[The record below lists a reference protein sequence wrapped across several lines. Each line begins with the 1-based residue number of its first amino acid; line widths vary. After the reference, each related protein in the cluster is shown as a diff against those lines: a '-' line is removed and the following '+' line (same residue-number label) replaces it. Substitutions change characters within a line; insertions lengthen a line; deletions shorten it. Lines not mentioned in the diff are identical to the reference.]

1 MAKYLFTY
9 HGGKMPEG
17 EEAIA
22 EMMAAWGAW
31 FESMGEAVLD
41 GGNPVMTSATVAS
54 DGSTSDGGGANPV
67 GGYGLFEAASMDAA
81 TEMAKGCP
89 VLTSGGSVEVGET
102 IDM

>member
-1 MAKYLFTY
+1 MAKYLFSY

-31 FESMGEAVLD
+31 FESMGETVLD